1 MDPMTRRLAQRLGI
15 VLAAALVVTAVG
27 AFATTRQAG
36 DGPGLGLDAG
46 EGITVALPTEV
57 GAGGSAG
64 GPGPSADGATDG
76 APTLDGDP
84 NSTATPGDRGVFQV
98 PDIRL
103 TFRTMLSL
111 AGRTDATFAYRSAV
125 EARDAAEYA
134 IAAELFYLVS
144 ARGGP
149 LAPFA
154 QFRAAQMVA
163 LAEAPAA
170 AADRYATL
178 LVEGGPADD
187 LPVSVRAIALTE
199 GARSLEEADRIGEA
213 LAALERIDRLGVGS
227 FARATALAERARITQ
242 AAGGVIGGEGWQDLA
257 IRAMT
262 TEPGSTAARSALDL
276 LDEAGEPYPR
286 LVAAYVA
293 YRAFR
298 NDDAVARYEA
308 LLDEDV
314 LTVEEDGQAWFY
326 LGALRERAFDR
337 EGAIAAYER
346 SLTVDPDGAFADD
359 SRYWRG
365 RVLEELGRPV
375 DAAAEYDLLVA
386 DAPTSTFAE
395 DARLRAAV
403 ALGLAGSGADA
414 TTRLAE
420 ITRTASPS
428 AAAEAAHWHD
438 VLVALFDAPA
448 AELAPAADY
457 DPTSYAAA
465 FEAAGAAVVGPLPD
479 SARAEKPT
487 PVAANRVPIDVWI
500 ASATSATREVE
511 SPILAEDDVEL
522 AWILADAGE
531 PAVARGLLNAE
542 LFSRRDQPYELVGL
556 ALEAQAR
563 GLHDVALNAASVIL
577 GQVSPAQELTAPRE
591 LLALAYPVPF
601 LAEATAAAEEFEIP
615 VLLLYAL
622 MRQESA
628 FDPSAGSSAGAFGLT
643 QVIYPTGE
651 AIASDLGVEGWTFAD
666 LATPALSTRFGAYY
680 LAVQLDQ
687 FDGHML
693 AALAAYNG
701 GPGNAA
707 RWLEAQSFAG
717 PDGYLYAVDFT
728 ETRLYLELVSANY
741 AMYRYIY
748 AGAAAP
754 SLPHGD

>member
-1 MDPMTRRLAQRLGI
+1 MDPVTTRLARRIGI
-15 VLAAALVVTAVG
+15 VLVATIVVTAVA

-36 DGPGLGLDAG
+36 DGPDLAIAPGG
-46 EGITVALPTEV
+46 GISVALPTEV
-57 GAGGSAG
+57 GASGGAG
-64 GPGPSADGATDG
+64 GPGPSADGAGDG
-76 APTLDGDP
+76 AALPGTPTP
-84 NSTATPGDRGVFQV
+84 AASPEDRGVFQV

-103 TFRTMLSL
+103 IFRTMLSL

-125 EARDAAEYA
+125 EARDAAEYT
-134 IAAELFYLVS
+134 IAAELFDLVA

-154 QFRAAQMVA
+154 EFRAAQMVA
-163 LAEAPAA
+163 LADGPAA

-199 GARSLEEADRIGEA
+199 GARSLEEAGRIGEA
-213 LAALERIDRLGVGS
+213 IAFLERIDRLEVGS
-227 FARATALAERARITQ
+227 FARATALAERARVTQ
-242 AAGGVIGGEGWQDLA
+242 ATGGDGWSELA
-257 IRAMT
+257 VRAMT
-262 TEPGSTAARSALDL
+262 TEPGSSGARAALDL

-298 NDDAVARYEA
+298 NADAVARYEA
-308 LLDEDV
+308 LLQEDI

-326 LGALRERAFDR
+326 LGALRERAYDR
-337 EGAIAAYER
+337 EGAIEAYAN
-346 SLTVDPDGAFADD
+346 SLSVAPNGTYADD

-365 RVLEELGRPV
+365 RVLEELARPL
-375 DAAAEYDLLVA
+375 DAAAEYDLLV
-386 DAPTSTFAE
+386 DEAPGSTFAE

-403 ALGLAGSGADA
+403 ALGLAGAGADA
-414 TTRLAE
+414 TARLAD
-420 ITRTASPS
+420 ITRTASPT

-438 VLVALFDAPA
+438 VLVALFDAPPA
-448 AELAPAADY
+448 DLAPAAEY

-465 FEAAGAAVVGPLPD
+465 FEAAGVAVVGPLPE
-479 SARAEKPT
+479 SARLETPS
-487 PVAANRVPIDVWI
+487 PVAADRVPIDVWI
-500 ASATSATREVE
+500 ATATNATREVE

-556 ALEAQAR
+556 ALEAQAH

-577 GQVSPAQELTAPRE
+577 GRVSPVEELTAPRE

-628 FDPSAGSSAGAFGLT
+628 FDPTAGSSAGAFGLT

-651 AIASDLGVEGWTFAD
+651 AIARDLGVEGWTFAD
-666 LATPALSTRFGAYY
+666 LATPSLSTRFGAYY

-748 AGAAAP
+748 AGTDVP
-754 SLPHGD
+754 RLPHGE

>member
-1 MDPMTRRLAQRLGI
+1 MDHMTRRLVRRVGI
-15 VLAAALVVTAVG
+15 ILVATLVVTAVA

-36 DGPGLGLDAG
+36 DGPDIDPG
-46 EGITVALPTEV
+46 EGITVALPTQV
-57 GAGGSAG
+57 GAGGGSG
-64 GPGPSADGATDG
+64 GPGPTTEGPD
-76 APTLDGDP
+76 
-84 NSTATPGDRGVFQV
+84 ATPGAPSATPSPDERGILAI

-103 TFRTMLSL
+103 LFRTMLSL

-125 EARDAAEYA
+125 EARDVAEYA
-134 IAAELFYLVS
+134 IAAELFDLV
-144 ARGGP
+144 ANRGGP

-154 QFRAAQMVA
+154 RFRAAQMVA
-163 LAEAPAA
+163 LGEGPAA

-178 LVEGGPADD
+178 IVEGGPADD

-199 GARSLEEADRIGEA
+199 GARALEEADRIGEA
-213 LAALERIDRLGVGS
+213 LAVLERIDRLGVGS
-227 FARATALAERARITQ
+227 FARATALAERARITE
-242 AAGGVIGGEGWQDLA
+242 ASGDAGWQDLA
-257 IRAMT
+257 VSAMT
-262 TEPGSTAARSALDL
+262 TEPGSVAAQGALDL
-276 LDEAGEPYPR
+276 LDEAEEPYPR
-286 LVAAYVA
+286 LVAARVA

-298 NDDAVARYEA
+298 NDDAIARYEA
-308 LLDEDV
+308 LLDEDI
-314 LTVEEDGQAWFY
+314 LTVEEDAEAWFY

-337 EGAIAAYER
+337 EGAIEAYLN
-346 SLTVDPDGAFADD
+346 SLVADPDGTYADD

-365 RVLEELGRPV
+365 RVLEELDRPQ
-375 DAAAEYDLLVA
+375 DAATEYDLLVKES
-386 DAPTSTFAE
+386 PTSTFAE

-403 ALGLAGSGADA
+403 ALGLAGLGADA
-414 TTRLAE
+414 TARLAE

-428 AAAEAAHWHD
+428 GAAEAAHWHD

-448 AELAPAADY
+448 AALAPAAEY

-465 FEAAGAAVVGPLPD
+465 FEAAGAAVVGPLPEA
-479 SARAEKPT
+479 ARSET
-487 PVAANRVPIDVWI
+487 PSPVTGNRVPIDVWI
-500 ASATSATREVE
+500 ARATDATREVA

-522 AWILADAGE
+522 AWVLADAGE

-563 GLHDVALNAASVIL
+563 GLHDVALNAASVVL
-577 GQVSPAQELTAPRE
+577 GQVPPAEKLTAPRE

-601 LAEATAAAEEFEIP
+601 LADATAAAEEFEIP

-628 FDPSAGSSAGAFGLT
+628 FDPAAGSSAGAFGLT
-643 QVIYPTGE
+643 QVIYDTGE
-651 AIASDLGVEGWTFAD
+651 AIARDLGVEGWTFAD
-666 LATPALSTRFGAYY
+666 LAVPSIATRFGAYY
-680 LAVQLDQ
+680 LAVQLNQ

-728 ETRLYLELVSANY
+728 ETRSYLELVSANY

-748 AGAAAP
+748 AGIPTPA
-754 SLPHGD
+754 LPHGE

>member
-1 MDPMTRRLAQRLGI
+1 MAPDTMDLMTKRLARRVGI
-15 VLAAALVVTAVG
+15 ILVATLVVTAVA
-27 AFATTRQAG
+27 AFASIRQAG
-36 DGPGLGLDAG
+36 DGPATVPAD
-46 EGITVALPTEV
+46 GITLTLPSEV
-57 GAGGSAG
+57 GASGAGG
-64 GPGPSADGATDG
+64 GPGPSSDGAEATG
-76 APTLDGDP
+76 APT
-84 NSTATPGDRGVFQV
+84 STVAPADRGVLQI

-125 EARDAAEYA
+125 EARDAAEYT
-134 IAAELFYLVS
+134 IAAELFDLVTD
-144 ARGGP
+144 RGGP

-163 LAEAPAA
+163 LADGPAA

-178 LVEGGPADD
+178 LAEGGPADD
-187 LPVSVRAIALTE
+187 LPISVRAIALTE
-199 GARSLEEADRIGEA
+199 GARSLEDADRIGEA
-213 LAALERIDRLGVGS
+213 LAFLERIDRLEVGS
-227 FARATALAERARITQ
+227 FARAPALAERARITKTSD
-242 AAGGVIGGEGWQDLA
+242 GDGWQDLA
-257 IRAMT
+257 VRAMT
-262 TEPGSTAARSALDL
+262 TEPGSTAARSALEL
-276 LDEAGEPYPR
+276 LDEVEAPYPR

-293 YRAFR
+293 YRAFQ
-298 NDDAVARYEA
+298 NDDAVARYDA
-308 LLDEDV
+308 LIEEDI

-326 LGALRERAFDR
+326 LGALAERAYDRERAI
-337 EGAIAAYER
+337 EAYAN
-346 SLTVDPDGAFADD
+346 SLNVAPNGIYADD

-365 RVLEELGRPV
+365 RVLEELERPL
-375 DAAAEYDLLVA
+375 DAASEYDRLA
-386 DAPTSTFAE
+386 EDFPTSTFVD

-403 ALGLAGSGADA
+403 ALGLAGAGADA
-414 TTRLAE
+414 TARLAD

-438 VLVALFDAPA
+438 VLVALFDAPPA
-448 AELAPAADY
+448 DLAPAAQY

-465 FEAAGAAVVGPLPD
+465 FEAAGVAIVGPLPA

-487 PVAANRVPIDVWI
+487 PVTADRIAIDVWI
-500 ASATSATREVE
+500 ASATNATREVE
-511 SPILAEDDVEL
+511 SPILSEDDIEL

-531 PAVARGLLNAE
+531 PAVARGLLNAQ

-577 GQVSPAQELTAPRE
+577 GQVSPAEELTAPRE

-628 FDPSAGSSAGAFGLT
+628 FDPTAGSSAGAFGLT
-643 QVIYPTGE
+643 QIIYPTGE
-651 AIASDLGVEGWTFAD
+651 AIARDLGVEGWTFGD
-666 LATPALSTRFGAYY
+666 LATPSLSTRFGAYY

-728 ETRLYLELVSANY
+728 ETRAYLELVSANY

-748 AGAAAP
+748 AGTAVPA
-754 SLPHGD
+754 LPHGE